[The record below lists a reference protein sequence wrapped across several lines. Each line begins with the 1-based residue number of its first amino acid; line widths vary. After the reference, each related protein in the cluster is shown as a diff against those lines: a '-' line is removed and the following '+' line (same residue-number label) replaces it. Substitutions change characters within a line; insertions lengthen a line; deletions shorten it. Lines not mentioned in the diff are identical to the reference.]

1 MQRNIICPHCH
12 TGSNHGV
19 RVCVGCQAE
28 VHYGASKE
36 AVVFV
41 FVAAIIC
48 GALVGSRL
56 QATAGWITCGAVL
69 VAGMWAV
76 SRLFRDRVEF
86 KRIYRTR

>member
-1 MQRNIICPHCH
+1 MQRSIICPHCH

-36 AVVFV
+36 AVMLV

-48 GALVGSRL
+48 GALVGNRL
-56 QATAGWITCGAVL
+56 QATAGWLTCGAVL
-69 VAGMWAV
+69 VAGMWAIT
-76 SRLFRDRVEF
+76 RLFCDRVVF
-86 KRIYRTR
+86 KRVYRTR

>member
-1 MQRNIICPHCH
+1 M
-12 TGSNHGV
+12 
-19 RVCVGCQAE
+19 
-28 VHYGASKE
+28 
-36 AVVFV
+36 FV

-69 VAGMWAV
+69 VAGMWAI
-76 SRLFRDRVEF
+76 SRLFRDRVVF

>member
-1 MQRNIICPHCH
+1 MQRTIICPHCH
-12 TGSNHGV
+12 TGSNDGV

-36 AVVFV
+36 AVMFV

-56 QATAGWITCGAVL
+56 QATAGWLTCGAVL
-69 VAGMWAV
+69 VAGMWAI
-76 SRLFRDRVEF
+76 SLLFRDRVVF
-86 KRIYRTR
+86 KRVYHTR

>member
-1 MQRNIICPHCH
+1 MQRTIICPHCH

-36 AVVFV
+36 AVMLV

-56 QATAGWITCGAVL
+56 QATAGWLTCGAVL
-69 VAGMWAV
+69 VAGMWAI
-76 SRLFRDRVEF
+76 SLLFRDRAVF
-86 KRIYRTR
+86 KRVYHTR

>member
-1 MQRNIICPHCH
+1 MQRSIICPHCH

-36 AVVFV
+36 AVMFV

-48 GALVGSRL
+48 GAL
-56 QATAGWITCGAVL
+56 ADDAD
-69 VAGMWAV
+69 VAALSARSAELLERRPLYPGLPAFP
-76 SRLFRDRVEF
+76 SFAD
-86 KRIYRTR
+86 